1 MHIALVAAVAAA
13 VAVGARPALAHPLHT
28 SLAEMTQKANG
39 EFTISLRVFA
49 DDFLRHSG
57 APEPAT
63 GGGRPD
69 ARIVD
74 YLRRT
79 FVVIDRNGRGLPLK
93 WCGSSRVSD
102 LLVICLSGRIS
113 GGLRGARVRYS
124 VLTDLFPD
132 QINVLQIATGSGRQ
146 NLLFTPGETTRMV
159 R

>member
-1 MHIALVAAVAAA
+1 MHIALVAAV

-28 SLAEMTQKANG
+28 SLAEMTQGATG
-39 EFTISLRVFA
+39 EFRVSLRVFA
-49 DDFLRHSG
+49 DDFLQHSG
-57 APEPAT
+57 APDPAA
-63 GGGRPD
+63 GGRPD